1 MIGGLARPDG
11 GRRVSRQQVS
21 WPARAPLDRVFV
33 VVIFARSVALLGGA
47 VTALTRPV
55 LGVVISVVGFV
66 VLAAGAGC
74 CSRVGVEAGWRP
86 AATRT

>member
-1 MIGGLARPDG
+1 
-11 GRRVSRQQVS
+11 VSRQLVS
-21 WPARAPLDRVFV
+21 WPARAPLDRVV